1 MLVED
6 DQRIGPL
13 VVSAL
18 RDHGHEASWS
28 LTGADAIQVARSTPL
43 DLVLLDLGLPDV
55 DGIDVCRILRAEQP
69 DVVIIM
75 LTARGED
82 MDVITGLES
91 GADDYVTKPFGMTVL
106 QARVRAHLRRLPD
119 AVDLDVLR
127 SGDLEIQPG
136 ARRCTIAGVEVP
148 LRAKQFELLE
158 RLARDLGRPVSRENL
173 MADVWDEN
181 WFGST
186 KTLDVHVATLR
197 QRLSTVAAQ
206 AAAAAGRPL
215 ELPRVVTVR
224 GTGYLLE
231 PGPAPGSMPAS
242 PNSPPN
248 SAPNGPPT
256 GPAPGHRT

>member
-18 RDHGHEASWS
+18 REHGHDASWS
-28 LTGADAIQVARSTPL
+28 VTGADAIEVARSTTL
-43 DLVLLDLGLPDV
+43 DLVLLDLGLPDI
-55 DGIDVCRILRAEQP
+55 DGIDVCRVLRAEQP

-91 GADDYVTKPFGMTVL
+91 GADDYVTKPFGMTVM

-119 AVDLDVLR
+119 AVDLEVLR

-136 ARRCTIAGVEVP
+136 ARRCTIGGVEVP

-158 RLARDLGRPVSRENL
+158 RLARDLGRTVSRERL

-197 QRLSTVAAQ
+197 QRLAAVAAK

-215 ELPRVVTVR
+215 VLPRVATVR
-224 GTGYLLE
+224 GVGYQLE
-231 PGPAPGSMPAS
+231 PGEPPAGEPWAGRPQPRS
-242 PNSPPN
+242 
-248 SAPNGPPT
+248 
-256 GPAPGHRT
+256 

>member
-6 DQRIGPL
+6 DRRIGPL
-13 VVSAL
+13 VVAAL
-18 RDHGHEASWS
+18 HDHGHDASWS
-28 LTGADAIQVARSTPL
+28 TTGKEAIEIARNGPL

-55 DGIDVCRILRAEQP
+55 DGVDVCRVLRAEQP
-69 DVVIIM
+69 DVVIVM

-106 QARVRAHLRRLPD
+106 QARVRAHLRRLPES
-119 AVDLDVLR
+119 VDVDVRR
-127 SGDLEIQPG
+127 SGDLEIFPG
-136 ARRCTIAGVEVP
+136 ARRCTIAGTEVP

-158 RLARDLGRPVSRENL
+158 RLARDLGRAVPRDTL

-186 KTLDVHVATLR
+186 KTLDVHIATLR
-197 QRLSTVAAQ
+197 QRLATVASQ

-215 ELPRVVTVR
+215 QLPRVVTVR
-224 GTGYLLE
+224 GVGYMLE
-231 PGPAPGSMPAS
+231 PAGRG
-242 PNSPPN
+242 
-248 SAPNGPPT
+248 
-256 GPAPGHRT
+256 

>member
-6 DQRIGPL
+6 DQRIGPI

-28 LTGADAIQVARSTPL
+28 TTGKEAIDLARTVPL
-43 DLVLLDLGLPDV
+43 DLVLLDLGLPDI
-55 DGIDVCRILRAEQP
+55 DGIDVCRVLRAEQP
-69 DVVIIM
+69 DVVIVM

-119 AVDLDVLR
+119 SVDVDVR
-127 SGDLEIQPG
+127 RNGDLEIYPG

-158 RLARDLGRPVSRENL
+158 RLARDAGRAVSRDTL

-197 QRLSTVAAQ
+197 QRLSAVAAQ
-206 AAAAAGRPL
+206 AAVAAGRPL
-215 ELPRVVTVR
+215 NLPRVVTVR
-224 GTGYLLE
+224 GVGYMLD
-231 PGPAPGSMPAS
+231 PAGQA
-242 PNSPPN
+242 
-248 SAPNGPPT
+248 
-256 GPAPGHRT
+256 

>member
-13 VVSAL
+13 VVTAL
-18 RDHGHEASWS
+18 REHGHDPTWTV
-28 LTGADAIQVARSTPL
+28 TGTDALDVARTSPL
-43 DLVLLDLGLPDV
+43 DLVLLDLGLPDI
-55 DGIDVCRILRAEQP
+55 DGIDVCRTLRAELP
-69 DVVIIM
+69 DVVIVM

-91 GADDYVTKPFGMTVL
+91 GADDYITKPFGMTVL
-106 QARVRAHLRRLPD
+106 QARVRAHLRRLPAWTD
-119 AVDLDVLR
+119 AEILR

-136 ARRCTIAGVEVP
+136 ARRCSLAGVEVP

-158 RLARDLGRPVSRENL
+158 RLARDLGQPVARDTL

-197 QRLSTVAAQ
+197 QRLSTAANQ
-206 AAAAAGRPL
+206 AAAQAGRPL
-215 ELPRVVTVR
+215 QLPRVVTVR
-224 GTGYLLE
+224 GVGYMLE
-231 PGPAPGSMPAS
+231 PAGRA
-242 PNSPPN
+242 
-248 SAPNGPPT
+248 
-256 GPAPGHRT
+256 

>member
-1 MLVED
+1 MARVMLVED

-13 VVSAL
+13 VLTAL
-18 RDHGHEASWS
+18 REHGHDATWS
-28 LTGADAIQVARSTPL
+28 LTGGQAVQAARSGPL

-55 DGIDVCRILRAEQP
+55 DGIDVCRILRTEQP

-82 MDVITGLES
+82 MDVITGLEA

-106 QARVRAHLRRLPD
+106 QARVRAHLRRLPET
-119 AVDLDVLR
+119 AGADVLR

-158 RLARDLGRPVSRENL
+158 RLARDVGRPVPRDVL

-197 QRLSTVAAQ
+197 QRLAAAAAQ

-215 ELPRVVTVR
+215 TLPKVVTVR
-224 GTGYLLE
+224 GLGYLLD
-231 PGPAPGSMPAS
+231 PHGRG
-242 PNSPPN
+242 
-248 SAPNGPPT
+248 
-256 GPAPGHRT
+256 

>member
-1 MLVED
+1 MARVMLVED

-13 VVSAL
+13 VLTAL
-18 RDHGHEASWS
+18 REHGHDATWS
-28 LTGADAIQVARSTPL
+28 LTGADAVRAARSGPL

-55 DGIDVCRILRAEQP
+55 DGIDVCRILRTEQP

-82 MDVITGLES
+82 MDVITGLEA

-106 QARVRAHLRRLPD
+106 QARVRAHLRRLPET
-119 AVDLDVLR
+119 AGADVLR

-158 RLARDLGRPVSRENL
+158 RLARDVGRPVPRDVL

-197 QRLSTVAAQ
+197 QRLAAAAAQ

-215 ELPRVVTVR
+215 TLPMVVTVR
-224 GTGYLLE
+224 GLGYLLD
-231 PGPAPGSMPAS
+231 PHGRG
-242 PNSPPN
+242 
-248 SAPNGPPT
+248 
-256 GPAPGHRT
+256 

>member
-18 RDHGHEASWS
+18 RDHGHEATWS
-28 LTGADAIQVARSTPL
+28 VTGTAAIEVARNGPL
-43 DLVLLDLGLPDV
+43 DLVLLDLGLPDI
-55 DGIDVCRILRAEQP
+55 DGIDVCRVLRAEQP
-69 DVVIIM
+69 DVVIVM

-119 AVDLDVLR
+119 PVDVDVHR
-127 SGDLEIQPG
+127 SGDLEIHPG
-136 ARRCTIAGVEVP
+136 ARRCTIAGVDVP

-158 RLARDLGRPVSRENL
+158 RLARDLGRAVPRDTL

-186 KTLDVHVATLR
+186 KTLDVHIATLR
-197 QRLSTVAAQ
+197 QRLATVAAQ
-206 AAAAAGRPL
+206 ASAAAGRPL
-215 ELPRVVTVR
+215 RLPRVATVR
-224 GTGYLLE
+224 GVGYVLE
-231 PGPAPGSMPAS
+231 PADRG
-242 PNSPPN
+242 
-248 SAPNGPPT
+248 
-256 GPAPGHRT
+256 

>member
-18 RDHGHEASWS
+18 REDGHDTWWTLLGEEAI
-28 LTGADAIQVARSTPL
+28 DVARSTAL
-43 DLVLLDLGLPDV
+43 DLVLLDLGLPDI
-55 DGIDVCRILRAEQP
+55 DGLEVCQVLRAEQP

-106 QARVRAHLRRLPD
+106 QARVRAHLRRLPAGD
-119 AVDLDVLR
+119 ADALG
-127 SGDLEIQPG
+127 SGDLEIHPG

-158 RLARDLGRPVSRENL
+158 RLARDLGRPVPRDTL

-197 QRLSTVAAQ
+197 QRLSSVAGK

-215 ELPRVVTVR
+215 QLPRVVTVR
-224 GTGYLLE
+224 GIGYMLD
-231 PGPAPGSMPAS
+231 PAGRS
-242 PNSPPN
+242 
-248 SAPNGPPT
+248 
-256 GPAPGHRT
+256 